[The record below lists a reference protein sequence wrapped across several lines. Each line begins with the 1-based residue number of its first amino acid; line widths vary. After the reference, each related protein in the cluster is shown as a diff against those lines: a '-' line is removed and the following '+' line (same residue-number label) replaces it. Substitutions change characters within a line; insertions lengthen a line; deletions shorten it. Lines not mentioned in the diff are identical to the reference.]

1 MAEDTLERDLEERLE
16 ALGYELVEL
25 ERAGAKT
32 RPIIRIR
39 IDRPEGG
46 VTVDDC
52 ARVSRSLEPF
62 LDQVPGLG
70 DRYVLE
76 VSSPGVERPLVKRRD
91 FERFAG
97 REVALKGR
105 TPLAGRGRR
114 LQGTLLGVVG
124 EGEEERIR
132 LRLAEGEEVEIP
144 RKEIARAHLV
154 FRWED

>member
-32 RPIIRIR
+32 RPIIRLR

-105 TPLAGRGRR
+105 NPLAGRGRR

-124 EGEEERIR
+124 EGEEERVR
-132 LRLAEGEEVEIP
+132 LRLTEGEEVEIP